1 MMNAPSQKPAT
12 IENAWTLA
20 HLKNV
25 VSMLNAV
32 SGTIEQHASAG
43 QATRETHMRDADSM
57 NASQIQSV
65 PTTWHA
71 GMKNVLTLVKTAQ
84 SMLTAQPEITEL
96 YASVGLATQ
105 EIHTAQFAAK
115 VSTKTLFLDNLG
127 IFSKPFFLLQQF
139 RYQRL
144 NVQQTKTA
152 LAGKPVCRKNAKIPA
167 RQYLPVPAMQNAQFT
182 TPFHSELCPAP
193 AYQGTQEKEMSA
205 VRKSVSNKLKSW
217 VSKGRI

>member
-1 MMNAPSQKPAT
+1 
-12 IENAWTLA
+12 
-20 HLKNV
+20 
-25 VSMLNAV
+25 
-32 SGTIEQHASAG
+32 
-43 QATRETHMRDADSM
+43 M

-115 VSTKTLFLDNLG
+115 VSTKTLFFDNLG
-127 IFSKPFFLLQQF
+127 IFFKTILSVQQF

-167 RQYLPVPAMQNAQFT
+167 RQYLPVPATQNAQFT

-205 VRKSVSNKLKSW
+205 VRKSVSKQLKSW
-217 VSKGRI
+217 IFCQEITNSFFLHSQQSYLNLLVVNQTKSAQEMRLAILEIVPIHVSPQIHAAPTQPAM